1 MQTTTRRAAA
11 SLLIAAALTFTAACS
26 SSSPEAEDTA
36 SAVPTKEA
44 PATVDEATED
54 STDSGADDQ
63 AAALD
68 AYVTALQ
75 ATVPQLMAQFDGTY
89 SAITITGEQPST
101 VVYTYTYAQQL
112 DGPATASALDGQVD
126 QLQDVCDSA
135 VFPEMEGQGITVD
148 PQVRYVYL
156 NADGSEIWSHTF
168 ARS

>member
-11 SLLIAAALTFTAACS
+11 SLLIATTLTFTAACS

-44 PATVDEATED
+44 PATVEATED
-54 STDSGADDQ
+54 STASGADDQ

-156 NADGSEIWSHTF
+156 NADGAEIWSHTF
-168 ARS
+168 AKS